1 MNNKNIFIYP
11 NRYLEYYQKIICQDI
26 ILKEPYSCFMEL
38 PKLDKLVIHT
48 TSKYYV
54 QDEKNIFP
62 PFLGLEMV
70 SGQKPKLNYA
80 HKSISTFK
88 LREKQLISSKVDLR
102 NMNLYKFLDKLITI
116 ILPITRTSSG
126 IKKQSFQKQT
136 FSRAYESRFEGV
148 NLFKQPLFF
157 SVPPKEARKND
168 KNKKNKKTPSTLQ
181 SRVGAYHFGLQ
192 NLLIFPELETRYQL
206 FEKDVGI
213 DVSIIIKNSSSEN
226 NLLLLLTAFQF
237 PLER

>member
-102 NMNLYKFLDKLITI
+102 NINLYNFLDKLITI
-116 ILPITRTSSG
+116 ILPITRTFSG
-126 IKKQSFQKQT
+126 IKKQSFQKKT
-136 FSRAYESRFEGV
+136 FSSGGREGI
-148 NLFKQPLFF
+148 NLFKQGIQPLFF
-157 SVPPKEARKND
+157 SAPPSLLRTARKNPSA
-168 KNKKNKKTPSTLQ
+168 KNKKNKKTPL
-181 SRVGAYHFGLQ
+181 RAYHFGLQ

-226 NLLLLLTAFQF
+226 TLLLLLTAFQL

>member
-102 NMNLYKFLDKLITI
+102 NMNLYNFLDKLITI
-116 ILPITRTSSG
+116 ILPITRTFSG

-136 FSRAYESRFEGV
+136 FSRAKFEGV

-157 SVPPKEARKND
+157 SVAPLEARKND
-168 KNKKNKKTPSTLQ
+168 KNKKNKKTPL
-181 SRVGAYHFGLQ
+181 RAYHFGLQ

-226 NLLLLLTAFQF
+226 TLLLLLTAFQF